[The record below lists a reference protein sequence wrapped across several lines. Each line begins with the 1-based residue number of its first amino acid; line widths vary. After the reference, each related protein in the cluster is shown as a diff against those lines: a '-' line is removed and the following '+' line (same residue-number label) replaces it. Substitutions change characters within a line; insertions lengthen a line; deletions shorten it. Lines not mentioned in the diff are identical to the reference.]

1 LNGIKYE
8 SSTTHVNATAFSFIQ
23 PSYNPIHPVYI
34 MSRPQGHRKSQSTS
48 ALNVLA
54 STPTSASTSDLSQST
69 ATPRSRR
76 TQGSTRLISV
86 VEDDPEREERSHA
99 QSHSHSTSHTH
110 ESSKEGL
117 EALLG
122 MISSRTPRKERHHDK
137 GKSTDPLGEEEL
149 RAAVGDVSIP
159 ISIHHSNVNGSL
171 MLMLQIRSLRS
182 SERRRLAAL
191 RNIER
196 IFVSTCAGLSSITM
210 SKLVAAERG
219 S

>member
-1 LNGIKYE
+1 
-8 SSTTHVNATAFSFIQ
+8 
-23 PSYNPIHPVYI
+23 

-54 STPTSASTSDLSQST
+54 SKSTSASTTGLNQST

-76 TQGSTRLISV
+76 TQGSTTRLGSV
-86 VEDDPEREERSHA
+86 VEDDSGREERSHSHTHS
-99 QSHSHSTSHTH
+99 QSISHTH
-110 ESSKEGL
+110 EEKDGL
-117 EALLG
+117 EGLLG

-137 GKSTDPLGEEEL
+137 GKSTDVLGEEDL
-149 RAAVGDVSIP
+149 RAAVGDVSSLIFVHQ
-159 ISIHHSNVNGSL
+159 SHVSQRL
-171 MLMLQIRSLRS
+171 MLMAQIRSLRS

-210 SKLVAAERG
+210 STLVAAERKSSYHNAIG
-219 S
+219 MLISSTYPTHSPIDTPRTDPIA